1 MIKRIVNKIKKNWK
15 KLRDK
20 LKNKYWRAKCR
31 YIKFYDSLPID
42 DQMILLEAEQGR
54 TLNGSIYYIAKYLA
68 QTPKYQHFKLY
79 LSARGG
85 NVKRFQQMLEF
96 NHVENVQ
103 VVSLSTDEYFRILA
117 SAKYLITDTA
127 FLPFFIKKEGQV
139 YLNTW
144 HGTPLKALGKKIQTG
159 PHGIGN
165 GQRNFVYSDFLLYP
179 NEYTMEHM
187 IEDYM
192 LANISKSKCILS
204 GYPRN
209 EAFFDGESRAR
220 LRAELEL
227 SDKRV
232 YAYLPTF
239 RGGVSTG
246 TTSKSDA
253 YMTYYLWELDKQ
265 LTDDEVLYVNL
276 HPIVM
281 KSGINFRQF
290 QHIRKFPAEYET
302 YEFLNVADVL
312 VTDYS
317 SVFFDFAATG
327 RKIVLFPYDKEEYLA
342 DRGMYFSMDELPFP
356 QVQNERDL
364 LRELRAEKQYD
375 DREFIQRFA
384 PYEGPGATQRL
395 CDYVILGEDTGLR
408 IEDMPNNGKENVLI
422 YAGNLAGNGITASL
436 QSLLSTIDRT
446 KRNYYITFMSEYV
459 TLYYKVLFD
468 LPEGVSFFSGMGDL
482 NLTIANRIIRKLF
495 KWKIISAS
503 LYARLLGK
511 RIRQD
516 YNRIYGGAKFD
527 TVIQFNGYEQEV
539 ILRFSVAPCQKIIFV
554 HSDMLAEIKIRKNQ
568 RKDVLRYA
576 YQHYDKVAAVT
587 EGILPQTR
595 KIAGGK
601 ANICVARNAIR
612 YKEILEKAENELVLD
627 EFTKCSVEREIFF
640 DLMAAPCPKFV
651 SVGRFSPEKG
661 HRRLVDAFCQQLK
674 KTPEAKLI
682 IMGGSSF
689 GKTYNEL
696 LEYIFGLGLEESVI
710 LLCRVSN
717 PYPIV
722 KACDYFILPS
732 YYEGFGLVLA
742 EADILGKPVVS
753 TDIPGPRDFMRQ
765 HGGILVEDSQ
775 AGLEQGLALLAEGKV
790 KPMAVDYEAY
800 NQSAIKEFEELL
812 CDVM

>member
-1 MIKRIVNKIKKNWK
+1 MIKKTIGKIKNYWK
-15 KLRDK
+15 KIRDK
-20 LKNKYWRAKCR
+20 LNNKFWRAKCR
-31 YIKFYDSLPID
+31 YIRYYERLALDENA
-42 DQMILLEAEQGR
+42 ILLESEHGKKVDG
-54 TLNGSIYYIAKYLA
+54 NIFYLLRYLTSHESYA
-68 QTPKYQHFKLY
+68 HFKIY
-79 LSARGG
+79 LTSVGRNRRSFTHFLQAHGIER
-85 NVKRFQQMLEF
+85 
-96 NHVENVQ
+96 VQ
-103 VVSLSTDEYFRILA
+103 LVTLASDEYMRVLA
-117 SAKYLITDTA
+117 SAKYLINDTS
-127 FLPFFIKKEGQV
+127 FSPYFIKKEGQV

-144 HGTPLKALGKKIQTG
+144 HGTPLKAMGRNIQTG
-159 PHGIGN
+159 PHDIGN
-165 GQRNFVYSDFLLYP
+165 VQRNFVCSDFLLFP
-179 NEYTMEHM
+179 NEYTKDHM
-187 IEDYM
+187 IQDYM
-192 LANISKSKCILS
+192 LANISKSKCVLS

-209 EAFFDGESRAR
+209 EVFFDEEDRSR
-220 LRAELEL
+220 LREELEL
-227 SDKRV
+227 ADKRV
-232 YAYLPTF
+232 YAYMPTF
-239 RGGVSTG
+239 RGGVNTG
-246 TTSKSDA
+246 ATKKSDA
-253 YMTYYLWELDKQ
+253 YMTYYLCELDKQ
-265 LTDDEVLYVNL
+265 LTEDEVLYVNL
-276 HPIVM
+276 HPIAM
-281 KSGINFRQF
+281 KSGIDFRQF

-327 RKIVLFPYDKEEYLA
+327 RKIILFPYDKEEYLA

-395 CDYVILGEDTGLR
+395 CDYVVLGEDTGLR
-408 IEDMPNNGKENVLI
+408 VEDMPNNGKENVLI

-459 TLYYKVLFD
+459 KLYYNVLFD
-468 LPEGVSFFSGMGDL
+468 LPEGVSFFSATGDL
-482 NLTIANRIIRKLF
+482 NLTIANRIVRKLF

-503 LYARLLGK
+503 LYAKLLGK

-516 YNRIYGGAKFD
+516 YDRIYGGAKFD
-527 TVIQFNGYEQEV
+527 RVIQFNGYEQEV
-539 ILRFSVAPCQKIIFV
+539 ILRFSMAPCQRIIYV

-587 EGILPQTR
+587 EGILPPTR
-595 KIAGGK
+595 KIAGEK
-601 ANICVARNAIR
+601 ANICIAKNAIR
-612 YKEILEKAENELVLD
+612 YREILEKAENELVLD
-627 EFTKCSVEREIFF
+627 DFTKCSVEREDFF
-640 DLMAAPCPKFV
+640 ELMATPDPKFIT
-651 SVGRFSPEKG
+651 VGRFSPEKG
-661 HRRLVDAFCQQLK
+661 HRRLVDAFRQQMK
-674 KTPEAKLI
+674 KTPQAKLI
-682 IMGGSSF
+682 ILGGSSYQ
-689 GKTYNEL
+689 KTYDEL
-696 LEYIFGLGLEESVI
+696 LKYILDLGLEESVI

-775 AGLEQGLALLAEGKV
+775 AGLEQGLTLLAEGKV

-800 NQSAIKEFEELL
+800 NQSVNQEFESLL
-812 CDVM
+812 CDVI